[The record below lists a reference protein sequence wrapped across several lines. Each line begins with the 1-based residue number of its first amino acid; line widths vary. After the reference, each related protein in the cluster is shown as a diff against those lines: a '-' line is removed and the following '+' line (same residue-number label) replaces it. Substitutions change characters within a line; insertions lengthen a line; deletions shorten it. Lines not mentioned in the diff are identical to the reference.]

1 MKPMVL
7 DCGVW
12 ATKLCLSVYLRY
24 GFCNI
29 MSGVCRRYHTEWRKH
44 CNGCSTVDCIIMIL
58 ISPFPRL
65 PTHGHD
71 RPCRRDVGRVFL
83 AGVRPDS
90 PLRRRIPSCYCSGP
104 GRGAAV
110 EMGQRSVHQAHTTPV
125 NSVHVSAPR
134 ADMFGDSVCA
144 READG
149 TAAESW
155 YVPLYEG
162 VHPVC
167 RLDSATGWRSGC
179 RRAGGL
185 VEPFVREKIQDWN
198 RSA

>member
-1 MKPMVL
+1 MFFCVFYCCFRGYIEISIAF
-7 DCGVW
+7 DVF
-12 ATKLCLSVYLRY
+12 LSLV
-24 GFCNI
+24 FHEAAHI
-29 MSGVCRRYHTEWRKH
+29 HS
-44 CNGCSTVDCIIMIL
+44 I
-58 ISPFPRL
+58 ISPFPRC
-65 PTHGHD
+65 PNHGHD

-90 PLRRRIPSCYCSGP
+90 PSRRRIPSCYCPGP

-125 NSVHVSAPR
+125 NSVHVSAPC
-134 ADMFGDSVCA
+134 ADMFGDSMCA

-167 RLDSATGWRSGC
+167 RLDSAAGWRSGC

-185 VEPFVREKIQDWN
+185 VEPFVREKIRDWS

>member
-1 MKPMVL
+1 MKPPCRLRVSASFVHTHVL
-7 DCGVW
+7 PVTCPFVF
-12 ATKLCLSVYLRY
+12 Y
-24 GFCNI
+24 F
-29 MSGVCRRYHTEWRKH
+29 
-44 CNGCSTVDCIIMIL
+44 IIY
-58 ISPFPRL
+58 SPFPRL

-83 AGVRPDS
+83 AGVRLDS
-90 PLRRRIPSCYCSGP
+90 PSRRRIPSCYCPGP

-125 NSVHVSAPR
+125 NSVHVSAPC
-134 ADMFGDSVCA
+134 ADMFGNSVCA
-144 READG
+144 REDD

-167 RLDSATGWRSGC
+167 RLDSVTGWRSGC